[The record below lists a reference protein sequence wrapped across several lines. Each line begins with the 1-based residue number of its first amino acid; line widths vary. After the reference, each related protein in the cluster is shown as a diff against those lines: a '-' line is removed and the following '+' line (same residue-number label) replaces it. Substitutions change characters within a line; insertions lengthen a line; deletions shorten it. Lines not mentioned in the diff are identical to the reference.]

1 MASLLV
7 LRAGEGKA
15 DLREF
20 YWLYVGDWYELS
32 AGLRKVFWGTT
43 ESQHL
48 VDVVNQ
54 TDLVENP
61 DGEDKLGQPMVG
73 TLLLTDLG
81 SFEFYLMPYFRKRT
95 FPDSEGRLRSIPYID
110 TETALY
116 ESSNKEKHVD
126 FAMRWAKILDNWDI
140 GLSYFYGTNREPSLV
155 SGDTT
160 SENTFFI
167 PFYNLMHQAGL
178 DIQGVVGA
186 WLWKLEA
193 IRRFTDELD
202 FTALTTGFEYTFYN
216 VKESG
221 MDIGLVSEYLYDNR
235 GIMASSGFD
244 DDLMIGMRFIPNDV
258 QGTEILLSMIMD
270 RSSRGRILRLEASRR
285 LTDHLRL
292 NLESTFFSNL
302 SQNDSIYSFRKDDFI
317 QLQLSYYF

>member
-1 MASLLV
+1 
-7 LRAGEGKA
+7 
-15 DLREF
+15 
-20 YWLYVGDWYELS
+20 
-32 AGLRKVFWGTT
+32 
-43 ESQHL
+43 
-48 VDVVNQ
+48 
-54 TDLVENP
+54 
-61 DGEDKLGQPMVG
+61 
-73 TLLLTDLG
+73 
-81 SFEFYLMPYFRKRT
+81 
-95 FPDSEGRLRSIPYID
+95 
-110 TETALY
+110 
-116 ESSNKEKHVD
+116 
-126 FAMRWAKILDNWDI
+126 MRWAKILDNWDI

-155 SGDTT
+155 SGDIT